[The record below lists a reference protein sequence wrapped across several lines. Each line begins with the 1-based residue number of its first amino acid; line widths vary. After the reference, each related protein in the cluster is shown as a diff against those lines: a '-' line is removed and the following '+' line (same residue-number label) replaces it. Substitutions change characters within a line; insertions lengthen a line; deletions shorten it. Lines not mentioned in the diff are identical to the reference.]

1 MWMWA
6 REYSWHLSWLQIF
19 SCTLG
24 FKDLYCNILLEGD
37 NDTCSII
44 SISKP
49 GGLVDQ
55 SGENWFLEKLLKKES
70 NYGNCRS
77 YVFEEERDIMCK
89 IIVNVNNYIALDCH
103 QLRNIGDW
111 ISLVEEIL
119 NSIYWSYYSVTSL
132 SWIWNQCE
140 CDQEKTLDI
149 FLWLRMMCTSS
160 FNICIALNCLRMILC
175 YVGENK
181 HTSILHVQKLGGVSW
196 SVWRELAVGK
206 TKQEWL
212 IM

>member
-1 MWMWA
+1 MVILQHHCNSELNLESMWMWA
-6 REYSWHLSWLQIF
+6 REYSWHLSWLQIL

-24 FKDLYCNILLEGD
+24 FIDLYCNILLEGD

-44 SISKP
+44 SIPKP

-55 SGENWFLEKLLKKES
+55 SGENWFFEKLLKKES

-89 IIVNVNNYIALDCH
+89 IIVNVNIYIALDCH
-103 QLRNIGDW
+103 QLRNMQLAALAIGYW

-140 CDQEKTLDI
+140 CD
-149 FLWLRMMCTSS
+149 
-160 FNICIALNCLRMILC
+160 
-175 YVGENK
+175 
-181 HTSILHVQKLGGVSW
+181 
-196 SVWRELAVGK
+196 
-206 TKQEWL
+206 
-212 IM
+212 